1 MRNAR
6 VWSIVALGGAI
17 VEKAQLEGT
26 TRGHLVGLGQLAWS
40 GRVPDRDL
48 PSFRR
53 GAFALALALVALNI
67 LDYTITNF
75 TIEKLGAVELNPLF
89 APLIGTPWALAV
101 KIGLP
106 LIVVLLASAI
116 RSTKA
121 LTFLRTVVAIYLA
134 VAIFGLGQVALI
146 VA

>member
-1 MRNAR
+1 VPEAR
-6 VWSIVALGGAI
+6 VWSIVALGGAT
-17 VEKAQLEGT
+17 AQGT
-26 TRGHLVGLGQLAWS
+26 TRGHIVGLGQLAWS

-53 GAFALALALVALNI
+53 GAAALALALVALNI
-67 LDYTITNF
+67 LDYTVTNF
-75 TIEKLGAVELNPLF
+75 NIEKLGAVELNPLF
-89 APLIGTPWALAV
+89 APLIGTPWALVV

-106 LIVVLLASAI
+106 LGVVLLASAI

-121 LTFLRTVVAIYLA
+121 LTLLRTVVAIYLA

-146 VA
+146 VS

>member
-1 MRNAR
+1 M
-6 VWSIVALGGAI
+6 SIVALGGAI

-48 PSFRR
+48 PAFRR

-67 LDYTITNF
+67 LDYTVTNF
-75 TIEKLGAVELNPLF
+75 NIENLGAVELNPLF
-89 APLIGTPWALAV
+89 APLIGTPWALVV

-106 LIVVLLASAI
+106 LTVVLLASAI

-121 LTFLRTVVAIYLA
+121 LMLLRTVVAIYLA

-146 VA
+146 IV

>member
-1 MRNAR
+1 M
-6 VWSIVALGGAI
+6 
-17 VEKAQLEGT
+17 
-26 TRGHLVGLGQLAWS
+26 GLGQLAWS
-40 GRVPDRDL
+40 GRVPDGDL

-53 GAFALALALVALNI
+53 GAAALALALVALNI
-67 LDYTITNF
+67 LDYTVTNF
-75 TIEKLGAVELNPLF
+75 NIEYLGAVELNPLF
-89 APLIGTPWALAV
+89 APLIGTPWALVV

-106 LIVVLLASAI
+106 LMVVLLASAI

-121 LTFLRTVVAIYLA
+121 LTVLRAVVAIYLA